1 MEKKILWCKISFISY
16 SNNPTIQ
23 LKYIIIIKKNIIL
36 KNNKC
41 QTNDELRK
49 SNEETKKIIL
59 SMFYNKKKTITDDK
73 LKIFFSIYHLYVTIV
88 HLLSR
93 TLKDTT
99 YTSFNDIIVKR
110 L

>member
-1 MEKKILWCKISFISY
+1 MNCAKVMKK
-16 SNNPTIQ
+16 
-23 LKYIIIIKKNIIL
+23 LKKL
-36 KNNKC
+36 FFLC
-41 QTNDELRK
+41 FT
-49 SNEETKKIIL
+49 T
-59 SMFYNKKKTITDDK
+59 KKKTITDDK